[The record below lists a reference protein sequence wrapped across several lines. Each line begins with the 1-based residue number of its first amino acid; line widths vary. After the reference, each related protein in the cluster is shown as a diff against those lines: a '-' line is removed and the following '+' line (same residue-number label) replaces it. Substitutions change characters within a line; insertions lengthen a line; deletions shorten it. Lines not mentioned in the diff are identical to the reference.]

1 MMIRNISANDY
12 DVKDNENAITQTM
25 SRWKI
30 LLRTNEDMK
39 IAKEVHTQNTERSIY
54 LPGVFYVKGKSKI
67 SLHIGGSMYEWNTYY
82 DGVKVWLKHF

>member
-12 DVKDNENAITQTM
+12 DVKDNENVITQTM

-39 IAKEVHTQNTERSIY
+39 IAKERHTQNTE
-54 LPGVFYVKGKSKI
+54 G
-67 SLHIGGSMYEWNTYY
+67 
-82 DGVKVWLKHF
+82 

>member
-12 DVKDNENAITQTM
+12 DVKDNENVITQTM

-39 IAKEVHTQNTERSIY
+39 IAKEVHTQNTE
-54 LPGVFYVKGKSKI
+54 G
-67 SLHIGGSMYEWNTYY
+67 
-82 DGVKVWLKHF
+82 

>member
-12 DVKDNENAITQTM
+12 DVKDNENVITQTM

-39 IAKEVHTQNTERSIY
+39 IAKEVHTQKFWVNILKDKFICREFS
-54 LPGVFYVKGKSKI
+54 
-67 SLHIGGSMYEWNTYY
+67 IGGSRYEWNIYY
-82 DGVKVWLKHF
+82 DGVKVWVKHS